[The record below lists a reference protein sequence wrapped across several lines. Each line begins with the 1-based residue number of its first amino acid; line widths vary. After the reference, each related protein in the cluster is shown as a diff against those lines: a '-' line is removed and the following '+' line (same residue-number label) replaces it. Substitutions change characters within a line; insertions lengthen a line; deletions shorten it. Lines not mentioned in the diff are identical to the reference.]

1 MEMTCWEQR
10 AMFLEKEY
18 GVYVD
23 WKNRYYVCPR
33 CDCEVSE
40 EDWEY
45 DEYLTDL
52 FEETLCPFCR
62 WEGN

>member
-1 MEMTCWEQR
+1 MEMTSWEQR

-23 WKNRYYVCPR
+23 WKNRFYICPQ
-33 CDCEVSE
+33 CDSEVWE

-45 DEYLTDL
+45 EDLVDL